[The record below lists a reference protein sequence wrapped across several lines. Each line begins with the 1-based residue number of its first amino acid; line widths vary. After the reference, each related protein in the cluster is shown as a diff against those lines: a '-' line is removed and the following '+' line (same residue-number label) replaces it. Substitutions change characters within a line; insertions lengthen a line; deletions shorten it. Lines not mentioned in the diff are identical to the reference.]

1 MTYARRH
8 LLDLRDPGWVHC
20 VSRCVRRAFLVEGD
34 SASSSRKT
42 WVEQRL
48 GVVGSVFSCRVAAY
62 AVMSNHLHVV
72 VRMDPT
78 VATQWSAE
86 EVVRRWWT
94 LFPGRGRV
102 LVDGSALAADPVAV
116 TRQAADEAW
125 VAQRRGRLCHLS
137 WFMKALKEGISR
149 RANREDDCT
158 GAFWEA
164 RFTSVPLLDEGALMA
179 CMAYVDLNPIR
190 AGMAD
195 RPERSAHTSAR
206 GRISA
211 RQRAR
216 TVVRIRAEVS
226 ASKQARALT
235 RAGVTDVAAPGGNGH
250 PESRL
255 WLAPIGRCLRA
266 TTVDDYL
273 QLVDATGRLVRGGKR
288 GTISPQFLPILAR
301 LDLSAEQW
309 LGMVTG
315 SGLFSRGC
323 VGSVAARAAEA
334 ARRGVAWVRS
344 SCSGH
349 LGGTASRPAAA

>member
-20 VSRCVRRAFLVEGD
+20 VSRCVRRAFLVEGN
-34 SASSSRKT
+34 SASSSRKV

-86 EVVRRWWT
+86 EVVRRWWM

-102 LVDGSALAADPVAV
+102 LADGSALAADPVAV
-116 TRQAADEAW
+116 ARQAADAAW

-206 GRISA
+206 TRIAA

-216 TVVRIRAEVS
+216 AVQRIRAEVP
-226 ASKQARALT
+226 AGKQTRALE
-235 RAGVTDVAAPGGNGH
+235 RAGVTDATAPGANGRA
-250 PESRL
+250 ESGL
-255 WLAPIGRCLRA
+255 WLAPVSTCLRRVP
-266 TTVDDYL
+266 VDDYL
-273 QLVDATGRLVRGGKR
+273 SLLDATGRAVKAGKR
-288 GTISPQFLPILAR
+288 GAIPPHLAPILAR
-301 LDLSAEQW
+301 LEIRLDDW
-309 LGMVTG
+309 LGLVTG

-323 VGSVAARAAEA
+323 IGSAASRAQEA
-334 ARRGVAWVRS
+334 TRRGVDWVRS
-344 SCSGH
+344 RCSAF
-349 LGGTASRPAAA
+349 LGGTRARPAAA